1 MTFIGH
7 IYTIRTNMAANG
19 KEQKNLFLEGLGNK
33 DSAFKQ
39 FKDTLA
45 RESCEINRHDSKA
58 VADKNMAA
66 LRQELHVELLPD
78 QDQKLFDR
86 FTTGEVGSF
95 QEAYRIFDP
104 YTEITLDHV
113 KAMTRDQLMNL
124 ALVRGVMS
132 IAARVYLAKYIEK
145 FHLQKINHHN
155 GDIAGAHWW
164 EFGNTNTLLSVFD
177 NKANFTDPKRTF
189 HEALTNRPSGIHMPG
204 GM

>member
-1 MTFIGH
+1 
-7 IYTIRTNMAANG
+7 MAASG
-19 KEQKNLFLEGLGNK
+19 KEQKNLFLEGLGNT

-78 QDQKLFDR
+78 RDQKLFKSL
-86 FTTGEVGSF
+86 TTGKVRSYKK
-95 QEAYRIFDP
+95 AYRIFDP
-104 YTEITLDHV
+104 YTKITLDQIR
-113 KAMTRDQLMNL
+113 AMTPDQLMNL

-132 IAARVYLAKYIEK
+132 IAARVYLARYIKK
-145 FHLQKINHHN
+145 FHLQIINHHT

-164 EFGNTNTLLSVFD
+164 EFGNTNTLLSIFD
-177 NKANFTDPKRTF
+177 NKANFTDPRRTF
-189 HEALTNRPSGIHMPG
+189 HEALTNRPLGIHMPG